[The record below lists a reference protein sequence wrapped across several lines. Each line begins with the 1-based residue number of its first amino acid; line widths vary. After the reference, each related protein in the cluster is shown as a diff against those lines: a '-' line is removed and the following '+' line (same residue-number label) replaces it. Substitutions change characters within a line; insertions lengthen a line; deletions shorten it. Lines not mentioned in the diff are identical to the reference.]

1 MCWCLHYDVHE
12 RHYYTCVQT
21 LAFGWVV
28 GGGLYVCPACA
39 VKGVQVE
46 TLWTLQTVA
55 RLGDWMTALDL
66 SDGYYHFRIR
76 PEDARY
82 FQISTPTGA
91 YTIDALN
98 MGWTRSPEVFTDAS
112 PVAP

>member
-1 MCWCLHYDVHE
+1 
-12 RHYYTCVQT
+12 
-21 LAFGWVV
+21 
-28 GGGLYVCPACA
+28 
-39 VKGVQVE
+39 
-46 TLWTLQTVA
+46 
-55 RLGDWMTALDL
+55 MTALDL